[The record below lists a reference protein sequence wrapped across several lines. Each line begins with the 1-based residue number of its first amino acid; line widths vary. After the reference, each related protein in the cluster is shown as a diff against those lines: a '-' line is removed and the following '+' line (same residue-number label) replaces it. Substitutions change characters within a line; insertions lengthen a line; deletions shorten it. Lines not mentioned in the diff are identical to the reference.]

1 MMERRESKISSTLSP
16 RSIDRRGSN
25 TEFFKPQANRRATQ
39 YDKLGQNLT
48 PSTSQLVRS
57 KSKQGLN
64 AYGTGQ
70 TNQRV
75 TRRAVTKLSAEWT
88 KLDQDTLEPLYVNA

>member
-48 PSTSQLVRS
+48 PSTS
-57 KSKQGLN
+57 
-64 AYGTGQ
+64 
-70 TNQRV
+70 
-75 TRRAVTKLSAEWT
+75 
-88 KLDQDTLEPLYVNA
+88 